1 MRFKNKETG
10 AILEPR
16 SAIVENQL
24 RASSLYEEYQEKT
37 TEKPEK
43 PLESM
48 KKAEL
53 LALAEQMGLEVT
65 EKATN
70 AELIALIKGARGE

>member
-1 MRFKNKETG
+1 MRFRNKETG

-24 RASSLYEEYQEKT
+24 RASPLYEEYQEKAA
-37 TEKPEK
+37 EK
-43 PLESM
+43 PLENM
-48 KKAEL
+48 KKTEL
-53 LALAEQMGLEVT
+53 LALAKQMGLEVT

-70 AELIALIKGARGE
+70 AEIIALIKGAHGE

>member
-1 MRFKNKETG
+1 MKFRNKETG

-16 SAIVENQL
+16 SAAVESQL
-24 RASSLYEEYQEKT
+24 RASPFYEEYQEKPV
-37 TEKPEK
+37 TEES
-43 PLESM
+43 LENM

-53 LALAEQMGLEVT
+53 LALAEQIGVEVP

-70 AELIALIKGARGE
+70 TEIIALIKGMRGK